1 MEKGRVSI
9 IIPVFNAEKYVEES
23 IESALNQTYTNI
35 EVIVVDDGSTDKSL
49 EIIKKFSK
57 KIKIISNEHRRQP
70 YTLNTGIRE
79 MTGEWFKWLS
89 ADDVLTPN
97 AIEEQIKQ
105 TKNIND
111 KKNWII
117 ASNSYHIDKNG
128 KLLSE
133 ITAPNFQEMN
143 NFEFNVML
151 LHHNVLSFIT
161 LLIHKSTLDSY
172 GFFDENFPEFL
183 DWEMVLRFC
192 VLHNVRIFLIPKFL
206 AKTRIHEEQLTKTIH
221 ENKRILLRE
230 QTRKHILLQLNP
242 SDRKKFES
250 ALSQYDQKVKEVR
263 KEIKEYQEINQE
275 NRKKIEILRSFLHKS
290 FLHYKSLI

>member
-70 YTLNTGIRE
+70 YTLNTGIQE

-117 ASNSYHIDKNG
+117 ASNHYTIDKNG
-128 KLLSE
+128 KLLHE
-133 ITAPNFQEMN
+133 VTKPIFQEMN

-172 GFFDENFPEFL
+172 GFFDENFPEFP

-206 AKTRIHEEQLTKTIH
+206 AKYRLHEEQLTKTIH

-290 FLHYKSLI
+290 FPHYKSLI